1 MSVLV
6 TTGDSLKALTVVRSL
21 GRKGITVTTGS
32 HSPVSLSSYSRYTAT
47 HISYP
52 SPASD
57 PEGFLQNIIQYLKK
71 EPQDVLL
78 PVHSADTIILAKN
91 QKLIEKLTHFP
102 FHTYEQM
109 VLLNDKA
116 ELARIAEELDIPHPR
131 TWIPEGLEQIKQIS
145 NEIRYPA
152 VIKLRNRT
160 SSLGQSYVSHPDDLY
175 QVYRDTIQTF
185 SLQPH
190 EYPIIQE
197 FVSGVGYGV
206 SLLFNHGDLRA
217 RFTHKRIREFPSSGG
232 PSTCRISTKNPVME
246 NYAIRLL
253 SHFSWH
259 GLAMVE
265 FKLTPEGVP
274 FLLEVN
280 PRIWGSINQAVQS
293 GVDFPYL
300 LYQMAVGG
308 DVKPVLSYREG
319 VVTRNTM
326 LDIFTYVQSI
336 TRKKSN
342 FNKNPCLQIPFYD
355 DILTLDDPIPVF
367 RACEMGI
374 KEFRKTYLNCK
385 GN

>member
-21 GRKGITVTTGS
+21 GRKGISVTTGS

-57 PEGFLQNIIQYLKK
+57 SEGFLQNIVQYLKK
-71 EPQDVLL
+71 EPQDVLM
-78 PVHSADTIILAKN
+78 PVHSGDTMILAKN
-91 QKLIEKLTHFP
+91 RKLIEQLTHFP
-102 FHTYEQM
+102 FHAYDQM

-131 TWIPEGLEQIKQIS
+131 TWIPERLEQIKQIS
-145 NEIRYPA
+145 HEIRFPA

-160 SSLGQSYVSHPDDLY
+160 SSLGQSYVYHPDDLY
-175 QVYRDTIQTF
+175 SVYRDTIQAF
-185 SLQPH
+185 SLQPQ
-190 EYPIIQE
+190 EYPIVQE
-197 FVSGVGYGV
+197 YVSGVGYGV
-206 SLLFNHGDLRA
+206 SLLFNRGDLRA
-217 RFTHKRIREFPSSGG
+217 QFTHKRIREFPSSGG
-232 PSTCRISTKNPVME
+232 PSTCRISTKNSVME
-246 NYAIRLL
+246 NHAIRLL

-300 LYQMAVGG
+300 LYQMAVDG

-319 VVTRNTM
+319 VVTRNTI
-326 LDIFTYVQSI
+326 LDMCSYVQAM
-336 TRKKSN
+336 TLKKSN
-342 FNKNPCLQIPFYD
+342 FNKNSYLQIPFHD
-355 DILTLDDPIPVF
+355 DIFARDDPIPFF
-367 RACEMGI
+367 RAFEMGI
-374 KEFRKTYLNCK
+374 KEIRKTYFKNK
-385 GN
+385 SN